1 METFQDFMSK
11 QIESAAYHEA
21 GHITA
26 AVVQAMPIRASGIIN
41 VVRGR
46 LHYLTYWHAP
56 MFFPFLIFI
65 GILVLAVAFTR
76 RK

>member
-1 METFQDFMSK
+1 MRNR
-11 QIESAAYHEA
+11 
-21 GHITA
+21 TA
-26 AVVQAMPIRASGIIN
+26 KSRDLTLGQRVLIAVVGLGLILSGIIN

-56 MFFPFLIFI
+56 MFFPFLILI
-65 GILVLAVAFTR
+65 GILFFAMAFTH

>member
-1 METFQDFMSK
+1 MNR
-11 QIESAAYHEA
+11 
-21 GHITA
+21 TA
-26 AVVQAMPIRASGIIN
+26 NKARDLTLGQRLPIAVVGLGLIASGIIN

-56 MFFPFLIFI
+56 MFFPFLILI
-65 GILVLAVAFTR
+65 GILFFAVAFTR

>member
-1 METFQDFMSK
+1 MRKRPAKSK
-11 QIESAAYHEA
+11 DLTPVQRLLI
-21 GHITA
+21 
-26 AVVQAMPIRASGIIN
+26 AVVGLGLITNGIIN

-46 LHYLTYWHAP
+46 LHYVTYWHAP
-56 MFFPFLIFI
+56 MFFPFLILI